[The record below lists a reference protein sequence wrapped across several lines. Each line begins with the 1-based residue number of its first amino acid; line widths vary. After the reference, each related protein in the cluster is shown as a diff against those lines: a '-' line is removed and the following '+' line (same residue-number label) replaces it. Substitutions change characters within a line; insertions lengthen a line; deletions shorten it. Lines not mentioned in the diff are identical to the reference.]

1 MKKTVGVRAK
11 EVDICPFWPTERE
24 TKIKVEVANRP
35 PHCNERNG
43 KERQRYWNCGTTQGA
58 CRRTVRTSQL
68 CMMRFKK
75 KGMSLHYDEKV
86 DWTEWIGAVT
96 YNNWSYGASRLRTP
110 TGGLVLVWQLVLA
123 DRRCSHCMSSTAS
136 AAAWHWHIAQHCNKL
151 RWQSR
156 CFLPQA

>member
-1 MKKTVGVRAK
+1 MKKTGGVRAK

-35 PHCNERNG
+35 PTAMKGMAR
-43 KERQRYWNCGTTQGA
+43 KDRDVGTADNAGA

-123 DRRCSHCMSSTAS
+123 DRRCSHCTSSTAS